1 MHEDRSDFSASTF
14 SGERRVSRR
23 AVIRTVGAGVMFGGL
38 VARGAW
44 ADSSMPGMVMPSE
57 PFPDLG
63 PIPPKPANLKPVTLA
78 WNESAICT
86 AAVPAALHQ
95 GFFQKYG
102 LDVNFV
108 NFAGSTDQ
116 LLEAIST
123 GKADG
128 ATGMAL
134 RWLKPLQEGFDVKL
148 AAGLHGGCLRLLATP
163 TGGIKTIADLK
174 GKAIGTSDLG
184 SPDKNFFSI
193 RLAQLGIDPT
203 ADVTWK
209 VFPPDLLGAALKRGD
224 VQAISGGDPLI
235 WLQRKNLK
243 LTQIAT
249 NMDGPYAHRT
259 CCVVGLRGS
268 LLREQPYVANTL
280 TRAILEGGRF
290 VADHP
295 DQAAQIFASYAPKV
309 PVPDLV
315 AMLHEHAHHMQ
326 QIGAPFQQ
334 QVAEYAA
341 DLKTVGVF
349 SSSVDPARFAAKVT
363 VDPFTVT

>member
-1 MHEDRSDFSASTF
+1 MVALNLRSSALKHVAGTYGLTRRSALRAGAAALGTLG
-14 SGERRVSRR
+14 SG
-23 AVIRTVGAGVMFGGL
+23 A
-38 VARGAW
+38 AW
-44 ADSSMPGMVMPSE
+44 ADSGMPGMVMPSE

-63 PIPPKPANLKPVTLA
+63 PIPAKPASLAPITLA

-86 AAVPAALHQ
+86 AAVPVAMAK
-95 GFFQKYG
+95 GYFQKYG
-102 LDVNFV
+102 LSVNFV

-148 AAGLHGGCLRLLATP
+148 AAGLHGGCLRLLTTP
-163 TGGIKTIADLK
+163 SSGIKTIADLK

-193 RLAQLGIDPT
+193 RLAQLGIDPS
-203 ADVTWK
+203 AEVTWK
-209 VFPPDLLGAALKRGD
+209 VYPPDILGVALERGD

-235 WLQRKNLK
+235 WLQRKKLQ
-243 LTQIAT
+243 LTQIGT
-249 NMDGPYAHRT
+249 NMDGQYAHRT

-268 LLREQPYVANTL
+268 LLREQPYAANTL
-280 TRAILEGGRF
+280 TRAILEGGRY

-295 DQAAQIFASYAPKV
+295 DEAATIFASYAPKASI
-309 PVPDLV
+309 PDLV
-315 AMLHEHAHHMQ
+315 QMLHEHAHHMQ
-326 QIGAPFQQ
+326 QIGAPFQEQ
-334 QVAEYAA
+334 IAEYAG

-349 SSSVDPARFAAKVT
+349 GPSVNPQKFARKVT
-363 VDPFTVT
+363 VDPFAVA